1 MKKAC
6 CVEHFQVSLA
16 TVHEKKEKEMGPIFN
31 AQLTAPQTA
40 QIHLTSC
47 LLSLV
52 EHHLDIDLF
61 SSDSSRNIKELTRLP
76 LNFGGCC
83 CCLNPYKMKSD
94 AEKNT
99 AKRIQ
104 SLSLQ
109 LKTFKKT

>member
-1 MKKAC
+1 
-6 CVEHFQVSLA
+6 
-16 TVHEKKEKEMGPIFN
+16 MGPIFN

-61 SSDSSRNIKELTRLP
+61 SSGSSRNINELTRLP